1 MIPAAPIDRVAK
13 SRAGNTAGYPEPR
26 MFMSSGQLKI
36 EWAAQYMPVL
46 AAIKKQFI
54 KEKPFAGMTIGMA
67 LHVEAKTANLVT
79 TLAAGGATVHITG
92 CNPLST
98 QDDVAEA
105 LNKVKNVHC
114 YAKRACTTE
123 EYYDA
128 INQVLD
134 AKPTIT
140 IDDGM
145 DLIHYIHTK
154 RRDLLKKVIGGC
166 EETTTGIHRLKAM
179 ATEGKLEFPVVAVN
193 DTPMKHFFDNVHGT
207 GESVL
212 SSIMITTNTLIA
224 GKYFVVAGYGYC
236 GRGLARK
243 AHGLGAKVVVT
254 EIDPRR
260 ALEAHM
266 DGFMVMTM
274 EDAAAIGDIFV
285 TTTGNCAVIGKKHF
299 AKLKDGAILANA
311 GHFNVEI
318 DLEWLHK
325 NADEVIVRDGIETFV
340 LKKKSVHVLAEGRLV
355 NLATPKGMG
364 HPIEVMDLSFAL
376 QALCTLHIAKNGKK
390 MKGGVYDVPNEI
402 DEQVANL
409 KLASLGLSIDSLTKE
424 QKKYG
429 CSWDIGT

>member
-1 MIPAAPIDRVAK
+1 
-13 SRAGNTAGYPEPR
+13 
-26 MFMSSGQLKI
+26 MFMSSGKLKI

-46 AAIKKQFI
+46 AAIKNQFL

-67 LHVEAKTANLVT
+67 LHVEAKTANLVL
-79 TLAAGGATVHITG
+79 TLAAGGASVHITG

-105 LNKVKNVHC
+105 LNDFENVHC
-114 YAKRACTTE
+114 YAKRACSVD
-123 EYYDA
+123 EYYGA
-128 INQVLD
+128 IDQVLD
-134 AKPTIT
+134 AKPVIT

-154 RRDLLKKVIGGC
+154 RRDLIRHVIGGC
-166 EETTTGIHRLKAM
+166 EETTTGIHRLRSM
-179 ATEGKLEFPVVAVN
+179 AADGKLEFPVIAVN
-193 DTPMKHFFDNVHGT
+193 DTPMKRFFDNVHGT
-207 GESVL
+207 GESAL

-224 GKYFVVAGYGYC
+224 GKYFVVAGYGFC
-236 GRGLARK
+236 GRGLAKK

-266 DGFMVMTM
+266 DGFMVMSM
-274 EDAAAIGDIFV
+274 DEASSIGDIFV
-285 TTTGNCAVIGKKHF
+285 TTTGNVAVIAARHF
-299 AKLKDGAILANA
+299 KKLKDGAILSNA

-318 DLEWLHK
+318 DIEWLHK
-325 NADEVIVRDGIETFV
+325 NADNVIQRDGIETFM
-340 LKKKSVHVLAEGRLV
+340 LNGKAVHVLAEGRLV

-376 QALCTLHIAKNGKK
+376 QALCTLHIAKNGRK
-390 MKGGVYDVPNEI
+390 MKGGVYDVPPEI

-409 KLASLGLSIDSLTKE
+409 KLSALGLSIDKMTDK
-424 QKKYG
+424 QKTYL

>member
-1 MIPAAPIDRVAK
+1 M
-13 SRAGNTAGYPEPR
+13 R
-26 MFMSSGQLKI
+26 MFMNSGKLKI

-46 AAIKKQFI
+46 AAIRKQF
-54 KEKPFAGMTIGMA
+54 EKDRPFAGMTIGMA
-67 LHVEAKTANLVT
+67 LHVEAKTANLVS

-98 QDDVAEA
+98 QDDVATA
-105 LNKVKNVHC
+105 LNDVKNVHC
-114 YAKRACTTE
+114 YAKRACTVD
-123 EYYDA
+123 EYYAA
-128 INQVLD
+128 IDKVLD
-134 AKPTIT
+134 AKPVIT

-154 RRDLLKKVIGGC
+154 RRDLIKKVIGGC
-166 EETTTGIHRLKAM
+166 EETTTGIHRLRSMTA
-179 ATEGKLEFPVVAVN
+179 EGKLEFPVIAVN
-193 DTPMKHFFDNVHGT
+193 DTPMKRFFDNVHGT
-207 GESVL
+207 GESAL

-224 GKYFVVAGYGYC
+224 GKYFVVAGYGFC

-266 DGFMVMTM
+266 DGFMVMSM
-274 EDAAAIGDIFV
+274 DDAAAIGDIFV
-285 TTTGNCAVIGKKHF
+285 TTTGNVGVIAAKHF
-299 AKLKDGAILANA
+299 KRLKNGAILSNA

-318 DLEWLHK
+318 DIEWLHK
-325 NADEVIVRDGIETFV
+325 NADKVIQRDGIETFM
-340 LKKKSVHVLAEGRLV
+340 LGKRAVHVLAEGRLV

-390 MKGGVYDVPNEI
+390 MKGGVYEVPNEI

-409 KLASLGLSIDSLTKE
+409 KLSSLGLSIDTLSKE
-424 QKKYG
+424 QKKYS

>member
-1 MIPAAPIDRVAK
+1 
-13 SRAGNTAGYPEPR
+13 
-26 MFMSSGQLKI
+26 
-36 EWAAQYMPVL
+36 VL
-46 AAIKKQFI
+46 AAIKKQFV

-67 LHVEAKTANLVT
+67 LHVEAKTANLVS
-79 TLAAGGATVHITG
+79 TLAAGGAEVHITG

-105 LNKVKNVHC
+105 LNDVKNVHC
-114 YAKRACTTE
+114 YAKRACSVD
-123 EYYDA
+123 EYYAA
-128 INQVLD
+128 IDQVLD
-134 AKPTIT
+134 AKPVIT

-154 RRDLLKKVIGGC
+154 RRDLIKKVIGGC

-179 ATEGKLEFPVVAVN
+179 AAEGKLEFPVVAVN

-243 AHGLGAKVVVT
+243 AHGLGAKVIVT

-274 EDAAAIGDIFV
+274 EDAATIGDIFV
-285 TTTGNCAVIGKKHF
+285 TTTGNMGVIAAKHF
-299 AKLKDGAILANA
+299 KKLKNGAILANA

-318 DLEWLHK
+318 DIDWLRK
-325 NADEVIVRDGIETFV
+325 NADSIIERDGIETFV
-340 LKKKSVHVLAEGRLV
+340 LGKKSVHVLAEGRLV

-376 QALCTLHIAKNGKK
+376 QALCTLHIAKNGRK

-409 KLASLGLSIDSLTKE
+409 KLSSLGLSIDSLSKE
-424 QKKYG
+424 QKKYS